1 MKYTFRFSTPVVITT
16 LIVLIG
22 LGVSSYFMLTE
33 ADDIVVTIV
42 GCLLSLALLLPVAA
56 IPLSLEWSA
65 SEVRLRRLLWLSR
78 YSIEDYE
85 IDECVSRDLSLG
97 IRLFG
102 TGGYFG
108 FFGWFYSASGAPYRL
123 IQTEYTRHYLK
134 LCNRKTGRYTYIAI
148 RPK

>member
-22 LGVSSYFMLTE
+22 LGISSYYMLTE
-33 ADDIVVTIV
+33 AADVVVTII
-42 GCLLSLALLLPVAA
+42 GCLLVLALLLPIAA
-56 IPLSLEWSA
+56 IPVSLERSA
-65 SEVRLRRLLWLSR
+65 SEVRLRRLLWTTC

-85 IDECVSRDLSLG
+85 IDECKSQDLSLG

-102 TGGYFG
+102 TGGYLG
-108 FFGWFYSASGAPYRL
+108 FFGWFYSGSGAPYRL
-123 IQTEYTRHYLK
+123 IQTEYTSHYLK
-134 LCNRKTGRYTYIAI
+134 LRNRKTGRYIYIAI